1 MKPSLAD
8 LATFVS
14 IARHRSFK
22 QASVELGVSPSAVS
36 HALCQLESRLGLK
49 LVNRTTRSVSLT
61 QAGAQLHAQLDTVI
75 SQIDQA
81 VESVQPFRDQAVGTL
96 RISAARQG
104 ARLALAPLVAE
115 FLRLHPCMRIEIH
128 AEDRV
133 ANLVED
139 GFDAGVRL
147 GEFVSDKMVAVPLS
161 GKVRFAVAG
170 APDYFRRHA
179 APQHPHDLLE
189 HDCVAYRFPTQDKP
203 YAWEFEKDGQALE
216 IGVNARFSADDM
228 DVLHDLVLHGGGL
241 AYLYRDQIR
250 EHVAAGRLTLALED
264 WLPSKSGFFLYYPR
278 IRNPSFGFRAF
289 LDFLRDKQGRSDSL
303 PQPS

>member
-61 QAGAQLHAQLDTVI
+61 QAGAQLHAQLGTLI
-75 SQIDQA
+75 GQIDHA
-81 VESVQPFRDQAVGTL
+81 VEAVQPFRDQAVGTL

-115 FLRLHPCMRIEIH
+115 FLRRHPCMRIEIH
-128 AEDRV
+128 AEDRL

-139 GFDAGVRL
+139 SFDAGVRL
-147 GEFVSDKMVAVPLS
+147 GEFVSENMVAVPLS
-161 GKVRFAVAG
+161 GKAGFAVAG
-170 APDYFRRHA
+170 TPEYFRRHA
-179 APQHPHDLLE
+179 PPKHPTI
-189 HDCVAYRFPTQDKP
+189 CWATTVSPTAFPPRTSRMRGSSKRTGKHWKSASMRALP
-203 YAWEFEKDGQALE
+203 LTTWTCCMMWCCTAAAWVICTTNK
-216 IGVNARFSADDM
+216 SANRWPTA
-228 DVLHDLVLHGGGL
+228 V
-241 AYLYRDQIR
+241 
-250 EHVAAGRLTLALED
+250 
-264 WLPSKSGFFLYYPR
+264 
-278 IRNPSFGFRAF
+278 
-289 LDFLRDKQGRSDSL
+289 
-303 PQPS
+303 

>member
-61 QAGAQLHAQLDTVI
+61 EAGRQLHAQLDTVI
-75 SQIDQA
+75 SQIDHA

-128 AEDRV
+128 AEDRL

-139 GFDAGVRL
+139 SFDAGVRL
-147 GEFVSDKMVAVPLS
+147 GEFVSDSMVAVPLS

-170 APDYFRRHA
+170 APAYFRDHA
-179 APQHPHDLLE
+179 PPRHPHDLLE
-189 HDCVAYRFPTQDKP
+189 HDCVAYRFPTQERP
-203 YAWEFEKDGQALE
+203 YAWEFEQDGQALE
-216 IGVNARFSADDM
+216 IGVNARFSVDDM
-228 DVLHDLVLHGGGL
+228 DVLHDVVLHGGGL
-241 AYLYRDQIR
+241 GYLYHEQIR
-250 EHVAAGRLTLALED
+250 EHVADGRLALVLED

-289 LDFLRDKQGRSDSL
+289 LDFLRDKQNRSASL
-303 PQPS
+303 PQPA